1 MKRTL
6 TILIVAILVQFAMNA
21 QDLKVMSYNIRQ
33 SGAKD
38 GTNSWM
44 YRFAATGEM
53 IKDQMPDVFG
63 VQEATYDQMYFI
75 EQNFKEYKY
84 VGGGREDGKKKGE
97 HMAIFYL
104 KEEGELLDG
113 GTFWLSETPDKPSK
127 GWDAACFRSCTW
139 TKLKMKSNGQIFA
152 YLNTHLDHVGN
163 VARKEGLALIM
174 KRAQEI
180 VTDDMPIILTADFNA
195 VTSNPIFEPLNGVMK
210 DAREVAPETDR
221 RATLNCYQPE
231 NEDKEEWIIDH
242 IFFRGAE
249 AKSFKVLRDK
259 NYGAPYISDHYPVV
273 MEAEI

>member
-6 TILIVAILVQFAMNA
+6 TILIVAILVQFVMNA

-97 HMAIFYL
+97 YTAIFWN
-104 KEEGELLDG
+104 KKMVSLLADG
-113 GTFWLSETPDKPSK
+113 MFWLSETPEAVSK
-127 GWDAACFRSCTW
+127 GWDGECIRTATW
-139 TKLKMKSNGQIFA
+139 ALFKDKKTGKKF
-152 YLNTHLDHVGN
+152 YCVNTHLDHVGKE
-163 VARKEGLALIM
+163 ARKNGLKLIM
-174 KRAQEI
+174 DRIAEMNKAGLP
-180 VTDDMPIILTADFNA
+180 VVLMGDFNMKPGDYNLVDLETA
-195 VTSNPIFEPLNGVMK
+195 MCNARKSADKTDNHATFNNWGKSSDILDYIYYTGFSACPEFQTVTKKYDNRKFV
-210 DAREVAPETDR
+210 
-221 RATLNCYQPE
+221 
-231 NEDKEEWIIDH
+231 
-242 IFFRGAE
+242 
-249 AKSFKVLRDK
+249 
-259 NYGAPYISDHYPVV
+259 SDHYPIVTLLSF
-273 MEAEI
+273 